1 MQGAAEKTGIL
12 EMIGKTISHYRILEK
27 IGEGGMGVVYKAEDT
42 RLKRTVALKFLSA
55 ALMRDQQARER
66 FVQEAQTAAA
76 LLHPNIAT
84 IFAFDEWEGQSFI
97 VMEYVEGQ
105 TLSQLLKS
113 GIVVVDKA
121 TEFIIAI
128 ADALSCAHKKA
139 IIHRDIKPGN
149 IMVTD
154 ESATQKGQQ
163 IKVMDFGLATL
174 RERADVTQ
182 TLTLMGTAAYMS
194 PEQAQGKMVDHRSDI
209 FSLGLVMYE
218 MLSGQH
224 PFGKG
229 RMTEMLYRIV
239 HEAPAP
245 IVELIEGIPSEL
257 NMIVNKTLA
266 KDLSQRYQS
275 LEEFLADL
283 ADYQYNPVVLAGKVG
298 TEKKSIAVLP
308 FDDISPGKENEY
320 LADGM
325 TEELIAAL
333 SQNKQLRVIARTS
346 VMQYKKQ
353 AKDIRDIGRELGIS
367 YALEGSV
374 RRFEDQLRITAQLID
389 TNDGSHLWASNF
401 DGRVKDIFRFQER
414 VAGEVS
420 SALELELGAEPTMAP
435 QKAEKNTEA
444 YEFYLQGKFLL
455 DTPILHNLDQSLKFF
470 ERALKLNPHNPDIY
484 VGLANVYL
492 MYVDTGQ
499 RPDPKYLA
507 RADEMAEKALAVDK
521 DHSDSLYIKANLAMK
536 KGHVEEAFEGFNRV
550 LEIDPVNRDARWW
563 RAILL
568 CLSSYFEES
577 LRDADRLLATN
588 PFWPMAH
595 WIHSTVRLYQGMFD
609 AAVAEYEQVAVD
621 MPTKLLWL
629 ALAYRYAGK
638 MEKAWEA
645 ANKVKE
651 YQKEGILWPIAF
663 AFLEGAEGKQTEIL
677 EYVDDR
683 VKDFG
688 WDFHFGCYFVA
699 SFYSMAG
706 DMDEAFRW
714 LDRCL
719 EIGFRNHRWFA
730 IDPNLDNLRDD
741 PRFPEIMEKAR
752 KESAQLSKL
761 IL

>member
-1 MQGAAEKTGIL
+1 
-12 EMIGKTISHYRILEK
+12 MIGKTISHYRILEK

-42 RLKRTVALKFLSA
+42 RLKRTVALKFLSDE
-55 ALMRDQQARER
+55 LMRDQQARVR

-84 IFAFDEWEGQSFI
+84 IFAFDDWEGQSFI
-97 VMEYVEGQ
+97 AMEYVEGQ

-113 GIVVVDKA
+113 GPLVVDKA

-128 ADALSCAHKKA
+128 ADALSCAHKKG

-149 IMVTD
+149 ILVTD
-154 ESATQKGQQ
+154 ESSTQKGQQ
-163 IKVMDFGLATL
+163 IKVMDFGLAAL
-174 RERADVTQ
+174 REKADVTQ

-194 PEQAQGKMVDHRSDI
+194 PEQAQGKAVDHRGDI

-229 RMTEMLYRIV
+229 GMTEMLYRIV

-245 IVELIEGIPSEL
+245 IVEHVEGIPGQLVEIL
-257 NMIVNKTLA
+257 QKTLN
-266 KDLSQRYQS
+266 KDLSRRYQN

-308 FDDISPGKENEY
+308 FDDISPGKKNEY

-325 TEELIAAL
+325 TEELITAL

-346 VMQYKKQ
+346 VMQYKEQ
-353 AKDIRDIGRELGIS
+353 AKDIRDIGGELGIS

-374 RRFEDQLRITAQLID
+374 RRFEDQLRVTAQLID
-389 TNDGSHLWASNF
+389 TNDGSHLWASSF
-401 DGRVKDIFRFQER
+401 DGRMKDIFLFQER
-414 VAGEVS
+414 VAGEVT
-420 SALELELGAEPTMAP
+420 SALELELGGGP
-435 QKAEKNTEA
+435 TEA
-444 YEFYLQGKFLL
+444 PPRPAKMTDAYELYLQGKFLL

-470 ERALKLNPHNPDIY
+470 ERALDLDPHNPDIY

-499 RPDPKYLA
+499 RPDPKYLE

-536 KGHVEEAFEGFNRV
+536 EGHVEEAFEGFNKV

-609 AAVAEYEQVAVD
+609 AAVAEYEQVAAD
-621 MPTKLLWL
+621 MPTKLVWL

-638 MEKAWEA
+638 MHKAWEA

-663 AFLEGAEGKQTEIL
+663 AFLEGAEGKKTEIL
-677 EYVDDR
+677 EYVDER

-688 WDFHFGCYFVA
+688 WGFHIGCYFVA
-699 SFYSMAG
+699 SFYAMAG
-706 DMDEAFRW
+706 DVDEAFRW

-752 KESAQLSKL
+752 KESAKL
-761 IL
+761 RRLI